1 MDVRASWY
9 SSVVEESWNLKILPF
24 QVCLHLEIVGFEGA
38 QTNGR
43 CLTPEYMRCDPSKAS
58 GLGSRSQRFI
68 VGPTNEGVLLP
79 RRYSPDREG
88 A

>member
-24 QVCLHLEIVGFEGA
+24 QVCLHLETVGFEGA

-43 CLTPEYMRCDPSKAS
+43 CDPSQAS